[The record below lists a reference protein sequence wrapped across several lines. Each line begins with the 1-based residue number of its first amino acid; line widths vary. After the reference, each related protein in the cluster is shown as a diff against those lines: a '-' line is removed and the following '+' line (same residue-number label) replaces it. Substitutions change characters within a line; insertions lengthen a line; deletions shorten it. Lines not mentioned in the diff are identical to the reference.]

1 MHRLAIRFQIIMAAA
16 FLMISCGAHPVPV
29 QPTPLHPSSMSPTLT
44 GIPYTISYLSDP
56 QIGNGHFQLANPG
69 AEAVEVRIASAT
81 LHLAD
86 EAVPQPTVQIF
97 DRTQGIA
104 RDEVPLVL
112 AAGDT
117 LDFSLSFAPV
127 AFTSHKMSPVAVAL
141 SMRVGADTLS
151 ARCEIT
157 MEQRIPR
164 R

>member
-1 MHRLAIRFQIIMAAA
+1 
-16 FLMISCGAHPVPV
+16 
-29 QPTPLHPSSMSPTLT
+29 MSPTLT
-44 GIPYTISYLSDP
+44 AFPHTISYLSDP

-69 AEAVEVRIASAT
+69 AEAVEVRIEHAT

-86 EAVPQPTVQIF
+86 EAVPLPKVHIF

-127 AFTSHKMSPVAVAL
+127 AYASHRMSPVAVAL
-141 SMRVGADTLS
+141 SVRVGADTLH
-151 ARCEIT
+151 ARCAIT

>member
-1 MHRLAIRFQIIMAAA
+1 
-16 FLMISCGAHPVPV
+16 
-29 QPTPLHPSSMSPTLT
+29 MSPTLT
-44 GIPYTISYLSDP
+44 ALPTTISYLSDP
-56 QIGNGHFQLANPG
+56 KIGNGHFQLTNPG
-69 AEAVEVRIASAT
+69 PDQVEVRIVQAQ

-86 EAVPQPTVQIF
+86 QVTALSPVHIF
-97 DRTQGIA
+97 DRINGVA

-117 LDFSLSFAPV
+117 LDFYLSFAPV
-127 AFTSHKMSPVAVAL
+127 AFTSQKMSPVAVAL

-157 MEQRIPR
+157 MVQRIPR

>member
-1 MHRLAIRFQIIMAAA
+1 MMRDLSLALRLITVLLSLVLAAGPAITQ
-16 FLMISCGAHPVPV
+16 HPNP
-29 QPTPLHPSSMSPTLT
+29 MSPTLT

-69 AEAVEVRIASAT
+69 AEAVEVRIDHAT

-86 EAVPQPTVQIF
+86 EAIPQPTVHIF
-97 DRTQGIA
+97 DRAQGIA

-117 LDFSLSFAPV
+117 LDFSLSFLPV
-127 AFTSHKMSPVAVAL
+127 AFTSHRMSPVAVGL

-157 MEQRIPR
+157 MQQRIPR

>member
-1 MHRLAIRFQIIMAAA
+1 MTRAPSQSLRLLGLLLLLFPPARHA
-16 FLMISCGAHPVPV
+16 FTQHPLP
-29 QPTPLHPSSMSPTLT
+29 MSPTLT

-56 QIGNGHFQLANPG
+56 KIGNGHFQLANPG
-69 AEAVEVRIASAT
+69 AEALEVRIEHAT

-86 EAVPQPTVQIF
+86 EAALLHPVHIF
-97 DRTQGIA
+97 DRAKGTA

-127 AFTSHKMSPVAVAL
+127 AFTSHRMSPVVVAL